1 MELADSSI
9 VFSDTNTTTEVFIDF
24 AKGNIV
30 KYIMTGCSG
39 DLIIENGYCDNTD
52 RNIQAKCIIS
62 HKNKNINIKFV
73 DVCWYDRS
81 CYSICDGN
89 IVKDTTKKWK
99 YNEDDIEYNI
109 SMNRDEYVNSWNII
123 LSKINPHYNMPELSV
138 KILWHIGYWDGP
150 FDGICEFNGKKH
162 YFNNI
167 DRPIYGIYELSD
179 NEIKYEEYLH
189 ELFRTYVGHNTDY
202 FYNKETNNYERTS
215 GSHPNLQ
222 WDIYKALADEYRKD
236 KSLGNY
242 SNNKIVGWFIF

>member
-39 DLIIENGYCDNTD
+39 DLIIENCYCDNTD

-162 YFNNI
+162 YFNYISIFLLYLLLYFHHIYYNNFYHTNI
-167 DRPIYGIYELSD
+167 HLQILYLYSYSYGILYIL
-179 NEIKYEEYLH
+179 L
-189 ELFRTYVGHNTDY
+189 VY
-202 FYNKETNNYERTS
+202 FYLYYHNN
-215 GSHPNLQ
+215 HFLLLNL
-222 WDIYKALADEYRKD
+222 L
-236 KSLGNY
+236 
-242 SNNKIVGWFIF
+242 NNQS